1 MGSAVKHSDT
11 HMTASGNGVGVS
23 FVVPVYNKARHLPRV
38 LAQIARQQ
46 GDFRR
51 QYVFV
56 DDGSTDASLEVLR
69 AQTGE
74 WENLTIERQA
84 NAGSA
89 AATNRGI
96 AIAREPFIKFVD
108 ADDLLGDHATAM
120 LLAALRDSD
129 ACLAYGDAVR
139 YAEDD
144 VLDLQVRAE
153 KPPVARLA
161 APLRAAIRNSMF
173 NPSQFLART
182 EAVKSVGGCDER
194 VVFSQEYG
202 LTLKLARRWPFLHI
216 RAPVAWLPR
225 ESPGRLSSNE
235 GRQLQRVTRSLALF
249 LADHPDLPADLRR
262 YACARAAGRAYK
274 YARRRGGE
282 GVFGQ
287 WFWRHFT
294 AQLGLVKDAPGF
306 VDGCCDAFRS
316 AEALPP
322 GERSVSV

>member
-1 MGSAVKHSDT
+1 MVSAVKLGSLVT
-11 HMTASGNGVGVS
+11 VSGNGVGVS
-23 FVVPVYNKARHLPRV
+23 FVVPVYDKARHLPRV

-56 DDGSTDASLEVLR
+56 DDGSTDGSLEILR
-69 AQTGE
+69 AHTQG
-74 WENLTIERQA
+74 WDDLTIECQP

-96 AIAREPFIKFVD
+96 ALARESFIKFVD

-120 LLAALRDSD
+120 LLSALRDSD
-129 ACLAYGDAVR
+129 ACLAYGEAVR

-144 VLDLQVRAE
+144 SLDLQFHRE
-153 KPPVARLA
+153 DPPVARLD

-182 EAVKSVGGCDER
+182 EAVKAVGGCDER

-202 LTLKLARRWPFLHI
+202 LTLRLARQWPFLEM
-216 RAPVAWLPR
+216 RAPVAWLPQ
-225 ESPGRLSSNE
+225 ESPGRLSANE

-249 LADHPDLPADLRR
+249 LADNPDLPADMRR
-262 YACARAAGRAYK
+262 HACARAAGRAYK
-274 YARRRGGE
+274 FARRRAGE
-282 GVFGQ
+282 GAFGK
-287 WFWRHFT
+287 WFWRNLA
-294 AQLGLVKDAPGF
+294 AQLGLVRDAPAF
-306 VDGCCDAFRS
+306 VADCCDAFRS
-316 AEALPP
+316 AEAVPP
-322 GERSVSV
+322 GGTA